1 MIDPHH
7 EAALVSGGDCF
18 SHWHSTDRVV
28 DHGTLQQLQQLVRET
43 NVTTSPYAVT
53 DSDDILLC
61 GIAATVTLPLA
72 KNGREIEVIQ
82 TGTSNVTVN
91 LAGADTIYGST
102 SVLLNV
108 QGMALRFKAITGGWV
123 LL

>member
-7 EAALVSGGDCF
+7 EAALVNGGDCF

-43 NVTTSPYAVT
+43 DVTTTPYTVT
-53 DSDDILLC
+53 PSDDILLC

-102 SVLLNV
+102 SVLLNA